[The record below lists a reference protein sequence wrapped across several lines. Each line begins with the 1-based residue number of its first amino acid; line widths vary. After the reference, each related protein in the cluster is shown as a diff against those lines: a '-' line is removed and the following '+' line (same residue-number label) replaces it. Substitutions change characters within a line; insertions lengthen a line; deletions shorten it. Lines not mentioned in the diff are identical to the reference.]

1 MSATR
6 VPIAVLADVHGNAR
20 ALDAVLREIERR
32 GIRTIANLGDA
43 LYGPFDPRPVAD
55 RLPSIA
61 VVSVSG
67 NEDRVLVEAA
77 AGRPASRTARFTCD
91 RLAPAHVQWLAS
103 LPQRAS
109 LDGITLFHGAPH
121 DDTVYLLSRVADGRL
136 APRPGAEVDALL
148 AGVETRVVVC
158 GHDHTPAAVETPCGV
173 LVVNPG
179 SVGCPAYVDDVP
191 EPHAVENASP
201 DARFAVLWPTSQGWT
216 TELVA
221 VAYDARAAA
230 AEARANGFPDW
241 ATWLETGRATS

>member
-1 MSATR
+1 MSAPR
-6 VPIAVLADVHGNAR
+6 VPIAVMSDAHGNAR

-32 GIRTIANLGDA
+32 GIRTILNLGDA

-61 VVSVSG
+61 AVSVSG
-67 NEDRVLVEAA
+67 NEDRVLVEVA

-103 LPQRAS
+103 LPHCAS
-109 LDGITLFHGAPH
+109 LDGITLFHGTPG

-136 APRPGAEVDALL
+136 APRPGVEVDALL
-148 AGVETRVVVC
+148 ACVEGCVVVC
-158 GHDHTPAAVETPCGV
+158 GHDHTPAVVETPRGV

-201 DARFAVLWPTSQGWT
+201 DARFAVLWPTRQGWT
-216 TELVA
+216 AELVA
-221 VAYDARAAA
+221 VPYDALAAA
-230 AEARANGFPDW
+230 ALARQNGFPDW
-241 ATWLETGRATS
+241 ADWIATGRSG